1 MCTVRSL
8 PHQIHQKMLITQNN
22 NEHLSSYYSTAR
34 AKRNNLVVTILLP
47 KGNLPIT
54 LSTCFSKT
62 MCLHFGEMALVPPD
76 VERSTI
82 LRQSNGFSFMILPPQ
97 ASWCHVKKHSCFQAW
112 EERIPRLLYHP
123 TVVLPLSNPYM
134 KQKLV
139 QSTAGSNIE
148 IPSPVT
154 NYMGMEPP
162 PPYSSHLL
170 DWERQP
176 VDSSTPQGGLASSDS
191 KSGLR
196 HRDQ

>member
-1 MCTVRSL
+1 MSPPPEEEYQLEPRGT
-8 PHQIHQKMLITQNN
+8 PGGYHP
-22 NEHLSSYYSTAR
+22 
-34 AKRNNLVVTILLP
+34 LP

-54 LSTCFSKT
+54 LSTSIHQWPY
-62 MCLHFGEMALVPPD
+62 LLLVSMAGYLLLLFISSLPPAD
-76 VERSTI
+76 PADNPMDSLLT
-82 LRQSNGFSFMILPPQ
+82 FTPPQ
-97 ASWCHVKKHSCFQAW
+97 ASFMSINSFSNTKA
-112 EERIPRLLYHP
+112 IPRLLYHP